1 MPCML
6 VYGVSGAGNSM
17 LLEKF
22 QRDHTQH
29 DERRSGRRMIV
40 AAELPPVLRR
50 RSLHAEI
57 IRSMFDER

>member
-1 MPCML
+1 
-6 VYGVSGAGNSM
+6 M